1 MKRWARKS
9 KYALILFKIWQN
21 RALRKRFVS
30 GSIETSHG
38 SSLAGKN
45 LIESLDYIDSQFN
58 DYQKYGQL
66 TDEVLQGK
74 RILEVG
80 YGDNVGVALRL
91 IAAGAAQ
98 VVCVDKFDAKHDV
111 NKEREIY
118 LNLRERLGSKEQKRF
133 DESVD
138 LSHGVMLNEK
148 RVTCVKGIDLSED
161 ADDFL
166 KQHGHFDIIL
176 SRAVI
181 EEIYEPE
188 ELFATFDQLL
198 KPAGLMLHKI
208 DLSDYGIFSEGGMH
222 PLTFLTIPRSVYR
235 LMASDSGIP
244 NRKLSGYYFQQMA
257 KLNYNVRFLVTSVV
271 GHGFVEPH
279 QVIDELDN
287 AYRRAGK
294 PVVDEIRS
302 RLCPE
307 FKDLSDDELMISGLF
322 LVARKSIG

>member
-1 MKRWARKS
+1 MRQWARKS

-21 RALRKRFVS
+21 RALRKKFVS

-38 SSLAGKN
+38 SSLARKN
-45 LIESLDYIDSQFN
+45 LIESLDYIDGQFN
-58 DYQKYGQL
+58 DYRKYGEL
-66 TDEVLQGK
+66 TDEELHGK

-98 VVCVDKFDAKHDV
+98 VVCVDKFDAKHDL
-111 NKEREIY
+111 NKEREVY
-118 LNLRERLGSKEQKRF
+118 LNLRERLGSKEQLRF

-138 LSHGVMLNEK
+138 LSRGVMLNEK
-148 RVTCVKGIDLSED
+148 RITCVKGIDLSED
-161 ADDFL
+161 GDDFL
-166 KQHGHFDIIL
+166 KDHGHFDIIL

-188 ELFATFDQLL
+188 QLFATFDQLL
-198 KPAGLMLHKI
+198 EPNGLMLHKI

-244 NRKLSGYYFQQMA
+244 NRKLTSYYRQQMA
-257 KLNYNVRFLVTSVV
+257 KLNYTVRFLVTSVV

-279 QVIDELDN
+279 QAIDDLDN
-287 AYRRAGK
+287 DYRRAGK
-294 PVVDEIRS
+294 PVVDAIRS

-307 FKDLSDDELMISGLF
+307 FKNLSDDELMISGLF
-322 LVARKSIG
+322 LVARKSTG